1 MVQIKTRWRNE
12 ARGMINALTYQQSST
27 DRRTPRIFAEGDD
40 NVDEVLINTEREPD
54 ETEE

>member
-1 MVQIKTRWRNE
+1 
-12 ARGMINALTYQQSST
+12 MINALTYQQSST